1 MEQALIAGGL
11 AVLATVALPIGA
23 LLGIYTNPSRRL
35 IAVIMAFGAGALIEG
50 LALELALEGSEVLI
64 HEQHSAA
71 VAWLYVASGFLV
83 GGIVYYVANRALEG
97 GGAHLR
103 RPSLTQQYL
112 TRERHRFADLL
123 HKLHVDHVPFLVRHG
138 TSHTARVEH
147 AALARHVAE
156 GHGGTAPVA
165 IFFGA
170 LLDGLSESIVIGAKF
185 VSLATFNP
193 SFLIAVFLSNLPEA
207 MSSASGMRLAGF
219 SNLRILGL
227 WTGLMVA
234 SGVFGA
240 IGNIFFATAPP
251 TVTAFA
257 NAIAG
262 GGILAML
269 AATMMPEAYE
279 EGGPMVGL
287 ATIAGFLSA
296 LLFFTIGLHGRIA
309 G

>member
-1 MEQALIAGGL
+1 L
-11 AVLATVALPIGA
+11 
-23 LLGIYTNPSRRL
+23 
-35 IAVIMAFGAGALIEG
+35 
-50 LALELALEGSEVLI
+50 
-64 HEQHSAA
+64 
-71 VAWLYVASGFLV
+71 
-83 GGIVYYVANRALEG
+83 
-97 GGAHLR
+97 
-103 RPSLTQQYL
+103 
-112 TRERHRFADLL
+112 
-123 HKLHVDHVPFLVRHG
+123 PFLVRHG

-147 AALARHVAE
+147 AALARHVSE
-156 GHGGTAPVA
+156 GHGGGAPVA

-170 LLDGLSESIVIGAKF
+170 LLDGISESIVIGAKF

-219 SNLRILGL
+219 SNLRIIAL

-234 SGVFGA
+234 SGVFGM
-240 IGNIFFATAPP
+240 IGNIFLASAPP
-251 TVTAFA
+251 TVMTFT

-262 GGILAML
+262 GGILAMI

-279 EGGPMVGL
+279 EGGPVVGL

-296 LLFFTIGLHGRIA
+296 LLFFTIDLHGRIA